1 MKTRADDP
9 AHPIVIPGHTYADGS
24 NQAPEVENPGLTKRE
39 AIAIKVLTGMW
50 ANPRMLKKMEILE
63 GTGGDIDEWIA
74 TRAAEIADALIK
86 ALNKPKE
93 Q

>member
-9 AHPIVIPGHTYADGS
+9 THPIVIPGHTYADGS

-50 ANPRMLKKMEILE
+50 ANPRMLKNIETLE
-63 GTGGDIDEWIA
+63 SRGTDIDEWMT
-74 TRAAEIADALIK
+74 TRAVGIADALIK